1 MRLSPGAIYKG
12 LAEEEL
18 LKRVMQNL
26 LKNCL
31 QYSVGEVVVSITKDT
46 DMPVRLPHNH
56 APGDFICICV
66 QLPKIQGWILTKYSN
81 GFMWNAKNATSLPAW
96 DCPS

>member
-1 MRLSPGAIYKG
+1 MANTSGAIYKG

-46 DMPVRLPHNH
+46 DMPVDIFYPYHQSH
-56 APGDFICICV
+56 SAPIAAD
-66 QLPKIQGWILTKYSN
+66 ILSGRSEESEDRGKY
-81 GFMWNAKNATSLPAW
+81 W
-96 DCPS
+96 